1 MAMTESC
8 INCVKLVASDASD
21 RPIMKGDK
29 SRFESRTTRLP
40 AHGVSALLFAMASLA
55 AQPASAQRTD
65 DNAVTA
71 AGDAFGVTVGLQ
83 TIGLYGPLNVRGFNP
98 AQAENL
104 RIEGLYYDQQIS
116 TSNPF
121 LFNRSEIRVGIAA
134 QSYSFPSPTGI
145 VDYKLR
151 TPGDTALFS
160 VVLTHGPLNTTTEE
174 FDAQYPLIQDVLG
187 VAASVSH
194 WNNFDY
200 DYARSSEN
208 LGFSLLLRIRP
219 NERSEIL
226 PFVGY
231 IHNYEHQLLPIVFA
245 NGLSPLPLFNEQQLL
260 AQDWTSYGWNQLTA
274 GVVAKSALGSSWRL
288 ATGVFR
294 SLGQNSQNFNDLL
307 LGPTAGGIADHV
319 LDVSPPLRAGSYSGD
334 LRLSRL
340 SGDGAHRRELIFDV
354 RGRTVKRD
362 YGGDSI
368 VDLGSVSMFRTEHF
382 PPPQLAFSPQSL
394 DQVRQAGVGVS
405 YNERWKG
412 VGTLS
417 LGVLETQYRRT
428 LVIPG
433 SPGIT
438 ERTSQLLPTASFTID
453 AGKRATVYASYT
465 RGLED
470 SPTAPQSAVNRGEPV
485 PATPT
490 WQIDGGLRVV
500 PRSDLELLLGGFK
513 VHKTYF
519 NVDAA
524 GRYGQLGDISSRGVE
539 GSATLST
546 QDGLKVVAG
555 VVLLRPE
562 VNQRAPA
569 LGGTGTV
576 PVGPV
581 PRTIDVNVDYS
592 PARWGRWAA
601 AFQWTSLSSR
611 VVTNNDQVELPPLP
625 TLNVGVRYKVRLFNR
640 PCSARL
646 DVANVTDE
654 TGLTISSLYQVVPVL
669 RRNYTLTLAT
679 DI

>member
-1 MAMTESC
+1 MQGE
-8 INCVKLVASDASD
+8 
-21 RPIMKGDK
+21 K
-29 SRFESRTTRLP
+29 SRVEGKLRFVGKAIRL
-40 AHGVSALLFAMASLA
+40 AAYGVPALLFAMILLRALPA
-55 AQPASAQRTD
+55 AAQRTD

-71 AGDAFGVTVGLQ
+71 ADDAFGVTVGFQ

-116 TSNPF
+116 SSNPF
-121 LFNRSEIRVGIAA
+121 LFSRSDIRVGVAA

-151 TPGDTALFS
+151 TPGDAALFS
-160 VVLTHGPLNTTTEE
+160 VLLTRGPLNTTTEE
-174 FDAQYPLIQDVLG
+174 FDAQYPLIQNVLG
-187 VAASVSH
+187 IAATVSH
-194 WNNFDY
+194 WNDFDY
-200 DYARSSEN
+200 DYARTSEN

-219 NERSEIL
+219 DEGTEIL

-245 NGLSPLPLFNEQQLL
+245 GGLSPLPLFNEQRLL
-260 AQDWTSYGWNQLTA
+260 AQDWTSWGWNQLTA
-274 GVVAKSALGSSWRL
+274 GVVAKSTLGSSWRL
-288 ATGVFR
+288 AAGVFR
-294 SLGQNSQNFNDLL
+294 SLGQYSQNFNDLL
-307 LGPTAGGIADHV
+307 LGPTGGGIADHV
-319 LDVSPPLRAGSYSGD
+319 LDVTPPLRAGSYSGD
-334 LRLSRL
+334 MRLSRL
-340 SGDGAHRRELIFDV
+340 SVDGGHQRELTFDV
-354 RGRTVKRD
+354 RGRTVERD

-368 VDLGSVSMFRTEHF
+368 LGLGPVSIYRTLRF
-382 PPPQLAFSPQSL
+382 PPPPLAFSPLSL
-394 DQVRQAGVGVS
+394 DEVRQAGVGAS

-412 VGTLS
+412 VGALS
-417 LGVLETQYRRT
+417 LGVLETEYRRT
-428 LVIPG
+428 LEIPG
-433 SPGIT
+433 SRGST
-438 ERTSQLLPTASFTID
+438 ERTSQLLPTASFTADI
-453 AGKRATVYASYT
+453 GMRAKAYASYT

-490 WQIDGGLRVV
+490 WQVDGGLRVV

-524 GRYGQLGDISSRGVE
+524 GRYGQLGGISSRGVE

-546 QDGLKVVAG
+546 LDGLRVVAG
-555 VVLLRPE
+555 IVLLKPE
-562 VNQRAPA
+562 VSRRTSVA
-569 LGGTGTV
+569 GGTGTV

-581 PRTIDVNVDYS
+581 PRTINVNVDYA
-592 PARWGRWAA
+592 PALWGRWAA
-601 AFQWTSLSSR
+601 ALQWTSMSSR
-611 VVTNNDQVELPPLP
+611 VVSNDDQFKLPALS
-625 TLNVGVRYKVRLFNR
+625 TLNVSLRYKLRLFNR
-640 PCSARL
+640 PLSARL
-646 DVANVTDE
+646 DIANVTDQA
-654 TGLTISSLYQVVPVL
+654 GLTISSLYLVVPLL

>member
-1 MAMTESC
+1 
-8 INCVKLVASDASD
+8 
-21 RPIMKGDK
+21 MKGET
-29 SRFESRTTRLP
+29 SHFEGKTTRFP
-40 AHGVSALLFAMASLA
+40 THGVSALLFAMTSLMALPAA
-55 AQPASAQRTD
+55 AQRAD

-71 AGDAFGVTVGLQ
+71 ASDAFGVTVGLQ
-83 TIGLYGPLNVRGFNP
+83 TIGLYGPTNVRGFNP

-116 TSNPF
+116 YSNPF
-121 LFNRSEIRVGIAA
+121 LFNRSDIRVGIAA

-151 TPGDTALFS
+151 TPGDAPLVS
-160 VVLTHGPLNTTTEE
+160 VVLTRGPLNMSTAEI
-174 FDAQYPLIQDVLG
+174 DAQYPLVKDVLG
-187 VAASVSH
+187 AAVSVAH
-194 WNNFDY
+194 WNDFDY
-200 DYARSSEN
+200 NYARTSGN

-219 NERSEIL
+219 DERSEIL

-231 IHNYEHQLLPIVFA
+231 IHNGERQVLPTVFA
-245 NGLSPLPLFNEQQLL
+245 NGLNPLPMFNEQQLP
-260 AQDWTSYGWNQLTA
+260 AQDWTSWGWNQLTA

-288 ATGVFR
+288 AAGVFR
-294 SLGQNSQNFNDLL
+294 SLSQYSQNFNDLL
-307 LGPTAGGIADHV
+307 LGPTAGGIADHI
-319 LDVSPPLRAGSYSGD
+319 LDVTPPLRQGSYSGD
-334 LRLSRL
+334 LRLTRL
-340 SGDGAHRRELIFDV
+340 SVDGAHQRELTFDV
-354 RGRTVKRD
+354 RGRIVERD

-368 VDLGSVSMFRTEHF
+368 LGLGSVSIYRTEHF
-382 PPPQLAFSPQSL
+382 PPPLLAFSALSL
-394 DQVRQAGVGVS
+394 DQVRQVGVGAS

-417 LGVLETQYRRT
+417 LGVLETEYRRT
-428 LVIPG
+428 LEIPG
-433 SPGIT
+433 SPGSAK
-438 ERTSQLLPTASFTID
+438 RTSQVLPTASFTID
-453 AGKRATVYASYT
+453 AGKHATAYASYT

-470 SPTAPQSAVNRGEPV
+470 SASAPISAVNRGEGV

-490 WQIDGGLRVV
+490 WQVDGGLRVV
-500 PRSDLELLLGGFK
+500 PRNDLELLLGVFK

-524 GRYGQLGDISSRGVE
+524 GRYGPLGDISSRGVE
-539 GSATLST
+539 GSATLSAL
-546 QDGLKVVAG
+546 DGLKVVAG
-555 VVLLRPE
+555 LVLLRPE
-562 VNQRAPA
+562 VNQQTPA

-581 PRTIDVNVDYS
+581 PRTINVNVDYA
-592 PARWGRWAA
+592 PDRWGHWATSL
-601 AFQWTSLSSR
+601 QWTSLSSR
-611 VVTNNDQVELPPLP
+611 VVTINDQVELPPLSM
-625 TLNVGVRYKVRLFNR
+625 LNIGVRYRVRLFNR

-654 TGLTISSLYQVVPVL
+654 TGLTISSLYLVVPVL

>member
-1 MAMTESC
+1 
-8 INCVKLVASDASD
+8 
-21 RPIMKGDK
+21 MKGET
-29 SRFESRTTRLP
+29 SHFEGKTTRFP
-40 AHGVSALLFAMASLA
+40 THGVSALLFAMTSLVALPAA
-55 AQPASAQRTD
+55 AQRAD

-71 AGDAFGVTVGLQ
+71 ASDAFGVTVGLQ
-83 TIGLYGPLNVRGFNP
+83 TIGLYGPTNVRGFNP

-116 TSNPF
+116 YSNPF
-121 LFNRSEIRVGIAA
+121 LFNRSDIRVGIAA

-151 TPGDTALFS
+151 TPGDAALFS
-160 VVLTHGPLNTTTEE
+160 VVLTRGPLNMSTAEI
-174 FDAQYPLIQDVLG
+174 DAQYPLVKDVLG
-187 VAASVSH
+187 AAVSVAH
-194 WNNFDY
+194 WNDFDY
-200 DYARSSEN
+200 NYARTSGN

-219 NERSEIL
+219 DERSEIL

-231 IHNYEHQLLPIVFA
+231 IHNGERQVLPTVFA
-245 NGLSPLPLFNEQQLL
+245 NGLNPLPMFNEQQLP
-260 AQDWTSYGWNQLTA
+260 AQDWTSWGWNQLTA

-288 ATGVFR
+288 AAGVFR
-294 SLGQNSQNFNDLL
+294 SLSQYSQNFNDLL
-307 LGPTAGGIADHV
+307 LGPTAGGIADHI
-319 LDVSPPLRAGSYSGD
+319 LDVTPPLRQGSYSGD
-334 LRLSRL
+334 LRLTRL
-340 SGDGAHRRELIFDV
+340 SVDGAHQRELTFDV
-354 RGRTVKRD
+354 RGRIVERD

-368 VDLGSVSMFRTEHF
+368 LGLGSVSIYRTEHF
-382 PPPQLAFSPQSL
+382 PPPLLEFSALSL
-394 DQVRQAGVGVS
+394 DQVRQVGVGAS

-417 LGVLETQYRRT
+417 LGVLETEYRRT
-428 LVIPG
+428 LEIPG
-433 SPGIT
+433 SPGSAK
-438 ERTSQLLPTASFTID
+438 RTSQVLPTASFTID
-453 AGKRATVYASYT
+453 AGKHATAYASYT

-470 SPTAPQSAVNRGEPV
+470 SASAPISAVNRGEGV

-490 WQIDGGLRVV
+490 WQVDGGLRVV
-500 PRSDLELLLGGFK
+500 PRNDLELLLGVFK

-524 GRYGQLGDISSRGVE
+524 GRYGPLGDISSRGVE
-539 GSATLST
+539 GSATLSAL
-546 QDGLKVVAG
+546 DGLKVVAG
-555 VVLLRPE
+555 LVLLRPE
-562 VNQRAPA
+562 VNQQTPA

-581 PRTIDVNVDYS
+581 PRTINVNVDYA
-592 PARWGRWAA
+592 PDRWGHWATSL
-601 AFQWTSLSSR
+601 QWTSLSSR
-611 VVTNNDQVELPPLP
+611 VVTINDQVELPPLSM
-625 TLNVGVRYKVRLFNR
+625 LNIGVRYRVRLFNR

-654 TGLTISSLYQVVPVL
+654 TGLTISSLYLVVPVL

>member
-1 MAMTESC
+1 
-8 INCVKLVASDASD
+8 
-21 RPIMKGDK
+21 MKGET
-29 SRFESRTTRLP
+29 SHFESKTTRFP
-40 AHGVSALLFAMASLA
+40 THGVSALLFAMMSLVALPAA
-55 AQPASAQRTD
+55 AQRAD

-71 AGDAFGVTVGLQ
+71 ASDAFGVTVGLQ
-83 TIGLYGPLNVRGFNP
+83 TIGLYGPTNVRGFNP

-116 TSNPF
+116 YSNPF
-121 LFNRSEIRVGIAA
+121 LFNRSDIRVGIAA

-151 TPGDTALFS
+151 TPGDAALFS
-160 VVLTHGPLNTTTEE
+160 VVLTRGPLNMSTAEI
-174 FDAQYPLIQDVLG
+174 DAQYPLVKDVLG
-187 VAASVSH
+187 AAVSVAH
-194 WNNFDY
+194 WNDFDY
-200 DYARSSEN
+200 NYARTSGN

-219 NERSEIL
+219 DERSEIL

-231 IHNYEHQLLPIVFA
+231 IHNGERQVLPTVFA
-245 NGLSPLPLFNEQQLL
+245 NGLNPLPMFNEQQLP
-260 AQDWTSYGWNQLTA
+260 AQDWTSWGWNQLTA

-288 ATGVFR
+288 AAGVFR
-294 SLGQNSQNFNDLL
+294 SLSQYSQNFNDLL
-307 LGPTAGGIADHV
+307 LGPTAGGIADHI
-319 LDVSPPLRAGSYSGD
+319 LDVTPPLRAGSYSGD
-334 LRLSRL
+334 LRLTRL
-340 SGDGAHRRELIFDV
+340 SVDGAHQRELTFDV
-354 RGRTVKRD
+354 RGRIVERD

-368 VDLGSVSMFRTEHF
+368 LGLGSVSIYRTEHF
-382 PPPQLAFSPQSL
+382 PPPLLAFSALSL
-394 DQVRQAGVGVS
+394 DQVRQVGVGAS

-417 LGVLETQYRRT
+417 LGVLETEYRRT
-428 LVIPG
+428 LEIPG
-433 SPGIT
+433 SPGSAK
-438 ERTSQLLPTASFTID
+438 RTSQVLPTASFTLD
-453 AGKRATVYASYT
+453 AGKHATAYASYT

-470 SPTAPQSAVNRGEPV
+470 SANAPISAVNRGEGV

-490 WQIDGGLRVV
+490 WQVDGGLRVV
-500 PRSDLELLLGGFK
+500 PRNDLELLLGVFK

-524 GRYGQLGDISSRGVE
+524 GRYGPLGDISSRGVE
-539 GSATLST
+539 GSATLSAL
-546 QDGLKVVAG
+546 DGLKVVAG
-555 VVLLRPE
+555 LVLLRPE
-562 VNQRAPA
+562 VNQQTPA

-581 PRTIDVNVDYS
+581 PRTINVNVDYA
-592 PARWGRWAA
+592 PDRWGHWATSL
-601 AFQWTSLSSR
+601 QWTSLSSR
-611 VVTNNDQVELPPLP
+611 VVTINDQVELPPLSM
-625 TLNVGVRYKVRLFNR
+625 LNIGVRYRVRLFNR

-654 TGLTISSLYQVVPVL
+654 TGLTISSLYLVVPVL

>member
-1 MAMTESC
+1 LG
-8 INCVKLVASDASD
+8 N
-21 RPIMKGDK
+21 
-29 SRFESRTTRLP
+29 RFSITVLSPRLP
-40 AHGVSALLFAMASLA
+40 AHGLSALLFAMSSLVA
-55 AQPASAQRTD
+55 PQAEAQRTD

-116 TSNPF
+116 SSNPF
-121 LFNRSEIRVGIAA
+121 LFNRSDIRVGIAA

-151 TPGDTALFS
+151 TPGDVPLFS
-160 VVLTHGPLNTTTEE
+160 VLLTHGPLNMTTAEI
-174 FDAQYPLIQDVLG
+174 DAQYPLIKDVLG
-187 VAASVSH
+187 VAASVAH

-200 DYARSSEN
+200 NYARTSEN

-219 NERSEIL
+219 DERSEIL

-231 IHNYEHQLLPIVFA
+231 VHNGEHQLLPIVFA
-245 NGLSPLPLFNEQQLL
+245 SGLNPLPMFNQQQLP
-260 AQDWTSYGWNQLTA
+260 AQDWTSWGWNQLTA
-274 GVVAKSALGSSWRL
+274 GVVAKSALGSSWRVT
-288 ATGVFR
+288 AGVFR
-294 SLGQNSQNFNDLL
+294 SLSQNSQNFNDLM
-307 LGPTAGGIADHV
+307 LGPTAGGIADHI
-319 LDVSPPLRAGSYSGD
+319 LDVTPPLRAASYSGD
-334 LRLSRL
+334 LRLTRL
-340 SGDGAHRRELIFDV
+340 SVDGAHQREMTFDV
-354 RGRTVKRD
+354 RGRTVERD

-368 VDLGSVSMFRTEHF
+368 LGLGSISIYRTEHL
-382 PPPQLAFSPQSL
+382 PPPLLAFSALSL
-394 DQVRQAGVGVS
+394 DRVGQTGVGAS
-405 YNERWKG
+405 YNERWTG

-417 LGVLETQYRRT
+417 LGVLETEYRRT
-428 LVIPG
+428 LDIPG
-433 SPGIT
+433 SPGST
-438 ERTSQLLPTASFTID
+438 ERTSQVLPAASFTVDI
-453 AGKRATVYASYT
+453 GKHATAYASYT

-470 SPTAPQSAVNRGEPV
+470 SPTAPASAINRGEPV

-490 WQIDGGLRVV
+490 WQVDGGLRVM

-524 GRYGQLGDISSRGVE
+524 GRYGQLGDISSQGVE
-539 GSATLST
+539 GSATLSAR
-546 QDGLKVVAG
+546 DGLKVVAG
-555 VVLLRPE
+555 LVLLKPE
-562 VNQRAPA
+562 VNQQTPA

-581 PRTIDVNVDYS
+581 PRTINVNVDYA

-601 AFQWTSLSSR
+601 ALQWTSLSSR
-611 VVTNNDQVELPPLP
+611 VVSNDDQFKLPPLS
-625 TLNVGVRYKVRLFNR
+625 TLNVSVRYRLRLFNR

-646 DVANVTDE
+646 DVANVTDQ
-654 TGLTISSLYQVVPVL
+654 TGLTITSLYQVVPEL

>member
-1 MAMTESC
+1 
-8 INCVKLVASDASD
+8 
-21 RPIMKGDK
+21 MKGKK
-29 SRFESRTTRLP
+29 SRFERKTTRFP
-40 AHGVSALLFAMASLA
+40 VHGASALLSVMTALA
-55 AQPASAQRTD
+55 ALPAGAQRAD

-83 TIGLYGPLNVRGFNP
+83 SIGLYGPLNVRGFNP

-116 TSNPF
+116 SSNPF
-121 LFNRSEIRVGIAA
+121 LFNRSDIRVGIAA

-151 TPGDTALFS
+151 TPGDAALFS
-160 VVLTHGPLNTTTEE
+160 VLLTHGPLNMTTAEI
-174 FDAQYPLIQDVLG
+174 DAQYPLVKDVLG
-187 VAASVSH
+187 VAVSVAH
-194 WNNFDY
+194 WNDFDY
-200 DYARSSEN
+200 NYARTSEN

-219 NERSEIL
+219 DERSEIL
-226 PFVGY
+226 PFIGY
-231 IHNYEHQLLPIVFA
+231 IHNGEHQLLPIVFA
-245 NGLSPLPLFNEQQLL
+245 NGLSPLPMFNEQQLP
-260 AQDWTSYGWNQLTA
+260 AQDWTSWGWNQLTA

-288 ATGVFR
+288 AAGVFR
-294 SLGQNSQNFNDLL
+294 SLGRNSQNFNDLL
-307 LGPTAGGIADHV
+307 LGPTAGGIADHI
-319 LDVSPPLRAGSYSGD
+319 LDVTPPLRAGSYSGD
-334 LRLSRL
+334 LRLTRL
-340 SGDGAHRRELIFDV
+340 SVNGAHQREMTFDV
-354 RGRTVKRD
+354 RGRTVERD

-368 VDLGSVSMFRTEHF
+368 RGLGSISIYRTEHF
-382 PPPQLAFSPQSL
+382 PPPLLAFSALGL
-394 DQVRQAGVGVS
+394 DQVRQVGVGAS
-405 YNERWKG
+405 YNERWQG

-417 LGVLETQYRRT
+417 LGVLKTEYRRT
-428 LVIPG
+428 LEIPG
-433 SPGIT
+433 SSGST
-438 ERTSQLLPTASFTID
+438 KRTSQVLPTASFTVDI
-453 AGKRATVYASYT
+453 GKHATAYASYT

-470 SPTAPQSAVNRGEPV
+470 SPTAPASAINRGEPV

-490 WQIDGGLRVV
+490 WQVDGGLRIV
-500 PRSDLELLLGGFK
+500 PRSGLELLLGGFE

-546 QDGLKVVAG
+546 LDGLKVVAG

-562 VNQRAPA
+562 VKQLTPA
-569 LGGTGTV
+569 VGTGTV

-581 PRTIDVNVDYS
+581 PRTINVNVDYA
-592 PARWGRWAA
+592 PARWGGWAA
-601 AFQWTSLSSR
+601 ALQWTSMSSR
-611 VVTNNDQVELPPLP
+611 VVTNNDQVELPPLSM
-625 TLNVGVRYKVRLFNR
+625 LNVGVRYRIRLFNR

-654 TGLTISSLYQVVPVL
+654 TGLTISSLYLVVPVL

>member
-1 MAMTESC
+1 MSMRS
-8 INCVKLVASDASD
+8 SHS
-21 RPIMKGDK
+21 IMKGK
-29 SRFESRTTRLP
+29 RSRFECKTTRFP
-40 AHGVSALLFAMASLA
+40 AHGVPALLFAVTSLA
-55 AQPASAQRTD
+55 APPAAAQRTD

-116 TSNPF
+116 SSNPF
-121 LFNRSEIRVGIAA
+121 LFGRSDIRVGIAA

-151 TPGDTALFS
+151 TPGDAPLFS
-160 VVLTHGPLNTTTEE
+160 VLLTHGPLNMATAEV
-174 FDAQYPLIQDVLG
+174 DAQYPLVKDVLG
-187 VAASVSH
+187 VAFSVAK

-200 DYARSSEN
+200 NYARTSGN

-219 NERSEIL
+219 DARSEIL

-231 IHNYEHQLLPIVFA
+231 THNGEHQILPTVFA
-245 NGLSPLPLFNEQQLL
+245 DGVNPLPMFNEQQLL
-260 AQDWTSYGWNQLTA
+260 AQDWTSWGWNQLTA
-274 GVVAKSALGSSWRL
+274 GVVTKSALGNSWRL
-288 ATGVFR
+288 AAGVFR
-294 SLGQNSQNFNDLL
+294 SLAQNSQNFNDLL
-307 LGPTAGGIADHV
+307 LGPTAGDIADHV
-319 LDVSPPLRAGSYSGD
+319 LDVTPPLRAGSYSGD
-334 LRLSRL
+334 LRITRL
-340 SGDGAHRRELIFDV
+340 SVHGGHQRELTFDV
-354 RGRTVKRD
+354 RGRTIQRD

-368 VDLGSVSMFRTEHF
+368 LDLGAVSIHRTEHF
-382 PPPQLAFSPQSL
+382 PPPLLAFSPPSL
-394 DQVRQAGVGVS
+394 DQVRQVGVGVS

-412 VGTLS
+412 VGSLS
-417 LGVLETQYRRT
+417 LGVLETEYRRT
-428 LVIPG
+428 LEIPG
-433 SPGIT
+433 SSGST
-438 ERTSQLLPTASFTID
+438 ERTRQVLPTASFTID
-453 AGKRATVYASYT
+453 AGKHATTYASYT

-470 SPTAPQSAVNRGEPV
+470 SANAPTSAANRGEPV

-490 WQIDGGLRVV
+490 WQVDAGLRVA
-500 PRSDLELLLGGFK
+500 PRSDLELLLGVFK
-513 VHKTYF
+513 VHKSYF

-524 GRYGQLGDISSRGVE
+524 GRYRSLGDISSRGVE
-539 GSATLST
+539 GSATLSSP
-546 QDGLKVVAG
+546 DGLKVVAG

-562 VNQRAPA
+562 VNQQAQV

-581 PRTIDVNVDYS
+581 PRTINVNVDYA

-611 VVTNNDQVELPPLP
+611 VVTNDDQVELPPLSM
-625 TLNVGVRYKVRLFNR
+625 LNVGVRYRLRLFNR

-654 TGLTISSLYQVVPVL
+654 TGLTISPLYLVFPVL

>member
-1 MAMTESC
+1 MIRHLSMR
-8 INCVKLVASDASD
+8 AS
-21 RPIMKGDK
+21 RPVMKGET
-29 SRFESRTTRLP
+29 SHFEGKTTRFP
-40 AHGVSALLFAMASLA
+40 THGVSALLFAMTSLVALPAA
-55 AQPASAQRTD
+55 AQRAD

-71 AGDAFGVTVGLQ
+71 ASDAFGVTVGLQ
-83 TIGLYGPLNVRGFNP
+83 TIGLYGPTNVRGFNP

-116 TSNPF
+116 YSNPF
-121 LFNRSEIRVGIAA
+121 LFNRSDIRVGIAA

-151 TPGDTALFS
+151 TPGDAALFS
-160 VVLTHGPLNTTTEE
+160 VVLTRGPLNMSTAEI
-174 FDAQYPLIQDVLG
+174 DAQYPLVKDVLG
-187 VAASVSH
+187 AAVSVAH
-194 WNNFDY
+194 WNDFDY
-200 DYARSSEN
+200 NYARTSGN

-219 NERSEIL
+219 DERSEIL

-231 IHNYEHQLLPIVFA
+231 IHNGERQVLPTVFA
-245 NGLSPLPLFNEQQLL
+245 NGLNPLPMFNEQQLP
-260 AQDWTSYGWNQLTA
+260 AQDWTSWGWNQLTA

-288 ATGVFR
+288 AAGVFR
-294 SLGQNSQNFNDLL
+294 SLSQYSQNFNDLL
-307 LGPTAGGIADHV
+307 LGPTAGGIADHI
-319 LDVSPPLRAGSYSGD
+319 LDVTPPLRQGSYSGD
-334 LRLSRL
+334 LRLTRL
-340 SGDGAHRRELIFDV
+340 SVDGAHQRELTFDV
-354 RGRTVKRD
+354 RGRIVERD

-368 VDLGSVSMFRTEHF
+368 LGLGSVSIYRTEHF
-382 PPPQLAFSPQSL
+382 PPPLLEFSALSL
-394 DQVRQAGVGVS
+394 DQVRQVGVGAS

-417 LGVLETQYRRT
+417 LGVLETEYRRT
-428 LVIPG
+428 LEIPG
-433 SPGIT
+433 SPGSAK
-438 ERTSQLLPTASFTID
+438 RTSQVLPTASFTLD
-453 AGKRATVYASYT
+453 AGKHATAYASYT

-470 SPTAPQSAVNRGEPV
+470 SASAPISAVNRGEGV

-490 WQIDGGLRVV
+490 WQVDGGLRVV
-500 PRSDLELLLGGFK
+500 PRNDLELLLGVFK

-524 GRYGQLGDISSRGVE
+524 GRYGPLGDISSRGVE
-539 GSATLST
+539 GSATLSAL
-546 QDGLKVVAG
+546 DGLKVVAG
-555 VVLLRPE
+555 LVLLRPE
-562 VNQRAPA
+562 VNQQTPA

-581 PRTIDVNVDYS
+581 PRTINVNVDYA
-592 PARWGRWAA
+592 PDRWGHWATSL
-601 AFQWTSLSSR
+601 QWTSLSSR
-611 VVTNNDQVELPPLP
+611 VVTINDQVELPPLSM
-625 TLNVGVRYKVRLFNR
+625 LNIGVRYRVRLFNR

-654 TGLTISSLYQVVPVL
+654 TGLTISSLYLVVPVL